1 MFLSEPGVLRLQ
13 RPKPPC
19 ALALSTLRSTQGPSS
34 RELRELPYETLAEL
48 RKECWTMAIAIYR
61 KYRPKLFEDLIGQE
75 LVVQILK
82 NAAKSDKVSHAYL
95 FYGPRGTGK
104 TTAARIVA
112 KIANCETRASDPKF
126 RAQGEPCNKC
136 RACKEID
143 EGRAIDVAEIDAASN
158 RGIDEIRSL
167 KEGIRLSPTSYH
179 YKVFIIDEAHQLT
192 KFAADALLKIL
203 EEPPAHAIFILATT
217 EYEKL
222 SATIVS
228 RTQRFHFRRVPTQAI
243 LKKLNQ
249 IALAEKIEID
259 TAALELIATAA
270 EGSFRDAESLFEQVT
285 SLAGGTGLENVEQ
298 ILGKV
303 GFVRTA
309 ALAGYLL
316 DNDLEASLEYLAE
329 INESGFNL
337 VQLNKDL
344 IHYLRRVLTL
354 KFDPQLEEV
363 FKRELT
369 PDEIVEIKKH
379 GAVAK
384 DPDKIINLI
393 KSLIRAYSE
402 MRYSPFTLVPLEI
415 AIIENLKPENR
426 K

>member
-1 MFLSEPGVLRLQ
+1 M
-13 RPKPPC
+13 
-19 ALALSTLRSTQGPSS
+19 
-34 RELRELPYETLAEL
+34 
-48 RKECWTMAIAIYR
+48 
-61 KYRPKLFEDLIGQE
+61 
-75 LVVQILK
+75 
-82 NAAKSDKVSHAYL
+82 
-95 FYGPRGTGK
+95 
-104 TTAARIVA
+104 
-112 KIANCETRASDPKF
+112 
-126 RAQGEPCNKC
+126 
-136 RACKEID
+136 
-143 EGRAIDVAEIDAASN
+143 AEIDAASN

-167 KEGIRLSPTSYH
+167 KEGIRLSPTSYR

-203 EEPPAHAIFILATT
+203 EEPPAHAIFVLATT

-379 GAVAK
+379 GEMAK

-415 AIIENLKPENR
+415 AIIENLKSTS

>member
-1 MFLSEPGVLRLQ
+1 MSNF
-13 RPKPPC
+13 
-19 ALALSTLRSTQGPSS
+19 AF
-34 RELRELPYETLAEL
+34 
-48 RKECWTMAIAIYR
+48 YR

-75 LVVQILK
+75 LTVEILK
-82 NAAKSDKVSHAYL
+82 NAAKSDKLSHAYL

-104 TTAARIVA
+104 TTAARIMA
-112 KIANCETRASDPKF
+112 KIANCETRANDPKF
-126 RAQGEPCNKC
+126 RAKGEPCNRC
-136 RACKEID
+136 RPCKEID
-143 EGRAIDVAEIDAASN
+143 EGRALDVVEIDAASN
-158 RGIDEIRSL
+158 RGIDEIRNL
-167 KEGIRLSPTSYH
+167 KEGIRLSPTSYR

-192 KFAADALLKIL
+192 PAASDALLKIL
-203 EEPPAHAIFILATT
+203 EEPPAHAVFVLAST
-217 EYEKL
+217 EYEKIKP
-222 SATIVS
+222 TIIS
-228 RTQRFHFRRVPTQAI
+228 RTQRFHFRRIPTQ
-243 LKKLNQ
+243 LLLRKLNQ
-249 IALAEKIEID
+249 IALAEKVEID
-259 TAALELIATAA
+259 NAALELIATAA

-285 SLAGGTGLENVEQ
+285 TLTGSMAAGGASGTRLENVEQ

-316 DNDLEASLEYLAE
+316 DNDLEASLEYLAD

-369 PDEIVEIKKH
+369 ADEVSQIKKH
-379 GAVAK
+379 GELAK
-384 DPDKIINLI
+384 DSDKIIQLI

-402 MRYSPFTLVPLEI
+402 MRYSPFTLVPLEV
-415 AIIENLKPENR
+415 AIIENLKT
-426 K
+426 

>member
-1 MFLSEPGVLRLQ
+1 M
-13 RPKPPC
+13 
-19 ALALSTLRSTQGPSS
+19 AL
-34 RELRELPYETLAEL
+34 
-48 RKECWTMAIAIYR
+48 AIYR
-61 KYRPKLFEDLIGQE
+61 KYRPRTFGDLIGQE
-75 LVVQILK
+75 LTVEVLK
-82 NAAKSDKVSHAYL
+82 NAAKNDRISHAYL

-104 TTAARIVA
+104 TTAARIMA
-112 KIANCETRASDPKF
+112 KIANCETRANDPKF
-126 RAQGEPCNKC
+126 RAKGEPCNKC
-136 RACKEID
+136 RPCEEID
-143 EGRAIDVAEIDAASN
+143 SGRAIDVVEIDAASN
-158 RGIDEIRSL
+158 RGIEEIRNL
-167 KEGIRLSPTSYH
+167 KEGIRLSPTSYR

-203 EEPPAHAIFILATT
+203 EEPPAHAIFVLATT

-222 SATIVS
+222 TPTVVS
-228 RTQRFHFRRVPTQAI
+228 RTQRFHFRRIPTQTI

-249 IALAEKIEID
+249 IALAEKIEVD
-259 TAALELIATAA
+259 NAALELIATAA

-285 SLAGGTGLENVEQ
+285 SLTAGTGLESVEQ

-316 DNDLEASLEYLAE
+316 DNDLEAALTYLSE
-329 INESGFNL
+329 INEGGSNL

-344 IHYLRRVLTL
+344 IHYLRRVLAL
-354 KFDPQLEEV
+354 KFDPQLEGI

-369 PDEIVEIKKH
+369 ADEISEIKKH
-379 GAVAK
+379 GALAK
-384 DPDKIINLI
+384 NPDKIIDLI

-415 AIIENLKPENR
+415 AIIENLKDQKIENS